1 MIAYGKA
8 FKTIRL
14 IKDIPLE
21 EAADGLGIDKRT
33 LWDIES
39 DETKVVFERFEQMTK
54 FYNIEPE
61 VVFDLALSKATFQN
75 VVHKAQRDGIVVNQ
89 GQVSENDVR
98 DKYIALLEKQ
108 VNQLSARIITLEE
121 SLKNR
126 WPF

>member
-1 MIAYGKA
+1 M
-8 FKTIRL
+8 
-14 IKDIPLE
+14 
-21 EAADGLGIDKRT
+21 
-33 LWDIES
+33 
-39 DETKVVFERFEQMTK
+39 VFERFEQMTK

-126 WPF
+126 